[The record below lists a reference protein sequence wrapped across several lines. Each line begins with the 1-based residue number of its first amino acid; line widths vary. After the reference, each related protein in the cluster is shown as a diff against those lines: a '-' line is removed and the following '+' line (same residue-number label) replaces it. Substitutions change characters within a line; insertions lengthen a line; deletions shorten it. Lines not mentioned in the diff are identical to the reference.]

1 MSPEECFSFIHTH
14 FPEISPRQAG
24 QFEALYE
31 LYFDWNEKINVIS
44 RKDFEH
50 FHERHLLHSLSIGLY
65 QDLNSH
71 SVMDVGTGGGF
82 PGVPLAILFPDAG
95 FTLVDSI
102 GKKLKVVEDVAAK
115 LGLSNI
121 ECIHGRMESLSKKYD
136 FITGRAV
143 TELPQLFNWT
153 KHLVHWHKGKE
164 NSGMLYLKGGEF
176 TSELKKVPRKVDI
189 YNLNEHFESEFFETK
204 KLVRIF
210 Q

>member
-1 MSPEECFSFIHTH
+1 MSPEECFRIIGIH
-14 FPEISPRQAG
+14 FPELSPRQVE
-24 QFEALYE
+24 QFKALHQ

-65 QDLNSH
+65 QNLNSH
-71 SVMDVGTGGGF
+71 SVLDVGTGGGF
-82 PGVPLAILFPDAG
+82 PGVPLAILFPDAQ

-102 GKKLKVVEDVAAK
+102 GKKLKVIDDVAAT

-121 ECIHGRMESLSKKYD
+121 ECIHGRMESLSKKSD
-136 FITGRAV
+136 FVTGRAV
-143 TELPQLFNWT
+143 TDLPQLFNWT

-164 NSGMLYLKGGEF
+164 QSGMLYLKGGEF
-176 TSELKKVPRKVDI
+176 TSELKKVPRKVEIFDI
-189 YNLNEHFESEFFETK
+189 KDIFTTEFFETK
-204 KLVRIF
+204 KFVRIY